1 MHNVTYRHFLKDV
14 LICSLGA
21 YGGPEAHFGVFLDHL
36 VSKKHYLSE
45 EELVELLALTSIL
58 PGPTSTQTI
67 TAVGYRMGGPLLAFL
82 TLLVWALPPVLVMT
96 TLSFLYQFLKDH
108 QISEDIL
115 RFIGPMA
122 VGFIFLA
129 AFRIGRK
136 VLTDGLTIAL
146 FLFGALTTYFIRS
159 PWIFPTVL
167 LMGGAVSILSSN
179 EKNLFNR
186 ITIRAPYRYLVLFAL
201 FALGTLLLS
210 LITHN
215 LLVTLFEAF
224 YRYGYLVFGGGQ
236 VVVPVMIAEL
246 VETRAYMTNE
256 EFLTGYGL
264 VQGLPGPMFSFS
276 AYSGGMAAR
285 GEGAFIQVLASL
297 LSGVGIFLPGTLL
310 IFFIYPVWEE
320 LKQIQAVKV
329 SLKGINAVA
338 GGLITAAAILLL
350 QKSGITAEHLVVVG
364 LTIVV
369 LATKKIPAPLV
380 VLAVLVAGIVF

>member
-1 MHNVTYRHFLKDV
+1 MHKVSYRRFLKDV
-14 LICSLGA
+14 MICSLGS

-36 VSKKHYLSE
+36 VSKKHYLTE

-67 TAVGYRMGGPLLAFL
+67 TAVGYRMGGPVLALL
-82 TLLVWALPPVLVMT
+82 TLLVWALPPILVMT
-96 TLSFLYQFLKDH
+96 ILSFLYQFLKDH
-108 QISEDIL
+108 QISQDIL

-136 VLTDGLTIAL
+136 VLTDRLTIAL
-146 FLFGALTTYFIRS
+146 FLVGLITTYFIRS
-159 PWIFPTVL
+159 PWIFPSVL
-167 LMGGAVSILSSN
+167 LFGGAVSIVVSK
-179 EKNLFNR
+179 EKNLFNT
-186 ITIRAPYRYLVLFAL
+186 ITVKAPWRYLVLFVA
-201 FALGTLLLS
+201 FAVGTLFLS
-210 LITHN
+210 ALTHN

-236 VVVPVMIAEL
+236 VVVPIMIAEL
-246 VETRAYMTNE
+246 VEAKAYMTRE

-276 AYSGGMAAR
+276 AYAGGMAAR
-285 GEGAFIQVLASL
+285 SGGAFVQIVAAF
-297 LSGVGIFLPGTLL
+297 LSGIGIFLPGTLL

-320 LKQIQAVKV
+320 LKQMKAVKV

-338 GGLITAAAILLL
+338 GGLITSAAILLL
-350 QKSGITAEHLVVVG
+350 QKSGIATENLVVVV
-364 LTIVV
+364 LTVV
-369 LATKKIPAPLV
+369 LLATKKIPAPLI
-380 VLAVLVAGIVF
+380 VLAVLAAGIVF

>member
-1 MHNVTYRHFLKDV
+1 MHNVSYRQFLKDV

-36 VSKKHYLSE
+36 VSKKQYLSE

-67 TAVGYRMGGPLLAFL
+67 TAVGYRMGGPLLALL
-82 TLLVWALPPVLVMT
+82 TLFVWAFPPILGMT
-96 TLSFLYQFLKDH
+96 ALSFLYQFLKDH

-115 RFIGPMA
+115 RFIAAMA

-129 AFRIGRK
+129 AFRIGKK
-136 VLTDGLTIAL
+136 VLVDGLTITL
-146 FLFGALTTYFIRS
+146 FLFGSLATYFIRS
-159 PWIFPTVL
+159 PWIFPAVL
-167 LMGGAVSILSSN
+167 LIGGAISIIASK
-179 EKNLFNR
+179 EKNLFNK
-186 ITIRAPYRYLVLFAL
+186 ITIRAPYGYLILFVF
-201 FALGTLLLS
+201 FALGSLLLS
-210 LITHN
+210 LATHN

-246 VETRAYMTNE
+246 VETKGYLTNE
-256 EFLTGYGL
+256 QFLTGYGL

-276 AYSGGMAAR
+276 AYAGGMAAR
-285 GEGAFIQVLASL
+285 SEGPVIQVLAAL
-297 LSGVGIFLPGTLL
+297 ISGVGIFLPGTLL

-320 LKQIQAVKV
+320 LKRIKAVKV

-338 GGLITAAAILLL
+338 GGLITTAAILLL
-350 QKSGITAEHLVVVG
+350 QKIGITAEHIVVVG
-364 LTIVV
+364 LTVVV
-369 LATKKIPAPLV
+369 LATKKIPAPLI